1 MTWRA
6 KFSIGGLIGL
16 LVIGVII
23 GLDALLLN
31 LLLGESIREQRI
43 TFFTFLLAVFV
54 LLSLPVLLLAVYQTV
69 SLVTLRYR
77 LDRNGVFIR
86 WFGSGWLGSEQIIP
100 IRDIQRIIP
109 GKELGDVIVRRRGLR
124 WPGHERGVG
133 MVPGIGRTRFLASQP
148 LGGQLLLV
156 TPGSAFGIS
165 PQDPEGFLVAFQAR
179 KDLGPNRL
187 LEQEMRHAPWL
198 TWPLWKDTTAWTLL
212 GVAAAI
218 NLGLFG
224 YLAALFPGL
233 DFQLPLHFNRLGQ
246 ADRIGMKIELF
257 DLPII
262 GLIILGTN
270 LALGLVL
277 YRRERAGSYL
287 LWGASAAV
295 QALFW
300 LAAVSIIP

>member
-1 MTWRA
+1 LIWRA

-16 LVIGVII
+16 LVIGVIV
-23 GLDALLLN
+23 GVDGLLLN
-31 LLLGESIREQRI
+31 LLVGESIRDQQI
-43 TFFTFLLAVFV
+43 SFVTFLMALVV
-54 LLSLPVLLLAVYQTV
+54 LLSVPVLLLVVYHTV

-77 LDRNGVFIR
+77 LDRNGVFVR
-86 WFGSGWLGSEQIIP
+86 WFGSEQIIP

-109 GKELGDVIVRRRGLR
+109 GGELGGVVVRRRGLR
-124 WPGHERGVG
+124 WPGHERGMG
-133 MVPGIGRTRFLASQP
+133 QVPGIGRTRFLASQP
-148 LGGQLLLV
+148 LTGQLLLV

-165 PQDPEGFLVAFQAR
+165 PRDPDGFLKAFEAR
-179 KDLGPNRL
+179 RNLGPNRL
-187 LEQEMRHAPWL
+187 LEQELRHARWL
-198 TWPLWKDTTAWTLL
+198 TWPLWMDSTAWTLL
-212 GVAAAI
+212 GAAAVI

-246 ADRIGMKIELF
+246 ADRIGTKMELF
-257 DLPII
+257 ALPII

-270 LALGLVL
+270 LGLGLIL

-287 LWGASAAV
+287 LWGAAAAV

-300 LAAVSIIP
+300 LAAVSIVP